1 MGKQIRVRDPAMVAG
16 ARRSHPTGRL
26 HRVAPGIAGPTLLS
40 MVPPR
45 DALLVFLGG
54 GLGSLLRFIAASA
67 LPKTQSGGFPLAIL
81 IVNVVGCLVLGG
93 LVGLIGSL
101 ALKEESAK
109 ALATFI
115 GVGVCGGFTTF
126 STFSIDALE
135 LLREGRFGAF
145 FCYVVLSV
153 VLGIAAAFA
162 GFKAFGLFG

>member
-1 MGKQIRVRDPAMVAG
+1 
-16 ARRSHPTGRL
+16 
-26 HRVAPGIAGPTLLS
+26 

-45 DALLVFLGG
+45 DAFLVFLGG
-54 GLGSLLRFIAASA
+54 GLGSLLRFAAASA
-67 LPKTQSGGFPLAIL
+67 LPKTQTGGFPLAIL

-93 LVGLIGSL
+93 LAGLMGSL
-101 ALKEESAK
+101 VVKEESAK
-109 ALATFI
+109 VFATFI

-135 LLREGRFGAF
+135 LVREGRFGAF